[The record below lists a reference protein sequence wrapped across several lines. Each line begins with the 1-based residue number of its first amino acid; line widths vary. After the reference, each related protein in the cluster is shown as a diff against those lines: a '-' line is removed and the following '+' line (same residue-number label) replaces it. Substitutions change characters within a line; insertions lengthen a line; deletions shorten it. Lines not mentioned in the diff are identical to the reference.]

1 VNFLPPVRLL
11 DVVDVLLV
19 AVVIYRILSLIRG
32 TRAVQVLLGL
42 AVLLLAHAAARSA
55 GLLAFQWVTGQ
66 FLGSLIVIVAVI
78 FQGEIR
84 RGLAKVGQAGLFGG
98 KGKGGRDGLHQALAR
113 AAFSLAR
120 ERTGA
125 IVLLEREMGLN
136 EIAESGRDVDARF
149 SPELLQALFAPSS
162 PLHDGAVLVRDGRIA
177 RAGLILPMA
186 SDPGGWRNYGTRHR
200 AALGIATET
209 DALALVVSE
218 ETGRVTLFH
227 DREGT
232 PAATEEELAS
242 LLSRLSGNGKGGG
255 TP

>member
-1 VNFLPPVRLL
+1 VRLL

-19 AVVIYRILSLIRG
+19 AVVIYRIISLIRG

-66 FLGSLIVIVAVI
+66 FLGSLIVVVAVI

-98 KGKGGRDGLHQALAR
+98 KGRGGRDGLPEALAR
-113 AAFSLAR
+113 AAFALSR
-120 ERTGA
+120 DRTGA

-136 EIAESGRDVDARF
+136 ELAESGREVDARF
-149 SPELLQALFAPSS
+149 TPELLQALFAPSS
-162 PLHDGAVLVRDGRIA
+162 PLHDGAVLVREGRIV
-177 RAGLILPMA
+177 RAGLILPLA
-186 SDPGGWRNYGTRHR
+186 TDPGPWRVSGTRHR

-232 PAATEEELAS
+232 PVATEESLAS
-242 LLSRLSGNGKGGG
+242 LLSRLSGGASAEGG